1 MNNQMPSNQPDGLVV
16 QTIDLWRKY
25 KSGTEQEVAAL
36 RGVNLEI
43 KAGRFI
49 ALKGRSG
56 SGKTTLLNIV
66 GGLDRPSEGIVRVFD
81 QDISELDDKEITLW
95 RRERIGFI
103 FQSFGLTPTFSAYE
117 NIELM
122 LRIAGVSAKKRRERT
137 NYCLAL
143 VGLMKRKD
151 HRPDELSG
159 GQQQRVAIA
168 RALANSPKLI
178 LADEPTGELDSTT
191 AREILSLFQQ
201 IVREENVTLLM
212 ASHDTLVDDYV
223 DEVLLL
229 VDGQIQ

>member
-1 MNNQMPSNQPDGLVV
+1 VNKDSIYNANGLII
-16 QTIDLWRKY
+16 QTVDLWRIY

-36 RGVNLEI
+36 RGLDIDI

-56 SGKTTLLNIV
+56 SGKTTLLNIL
-66 GGLDRPSEGIVRVFD
+66 GGLDRPTKGLVRIFN
-81 QDISELDDKEITLW
+81 QDISNLTDKEITLW
-95 RRERIGFI
+95 RRECIGFI
-103 FQSFGLTPTFSAYE
+103 FQSFGLTPTFSALE
-117 NIELM
+117 NVELM
-122 LRIAGVSAKKRRERT
+122 LRISGKNAKERRERT
-137 NYCLAL
+137 NYCMDL
-143 VGLMKRKD
+143 VGLSKRKD

-168 RALANSPKLI
+168 RALANNPKII
-178 LADEPTGELDSTT
+178 LADEPTGELDSIT
-191 AREILSLFQQ
+191 AREILSLFQK

-212 ASHDTLVDDYV
+212 ASHDPLVDDYV